1 MRAHA
6 ILSASGA
13 HRWLNCPPSAR
24 LEQKFPDRAGASA
37 EEGTF
42 AHKWAEMA
50 LAEHFG
56 KIASGDYKAFVKK
69 ARKSQWYSQSLSD
82 YADEYINMV
91 IDKVE
96 DCDGKLMLEQRLDF
110 SQWVPQGF
118 GSGDAV
124 IIGRNR
130 IEVCDLKFGKS
141 VPVVA
146 EDNPQLRLYG
156 LGAYSIARMLGIDV
170 EEVQMTIC
178 QPRNGGIS
186 TEILS
191 VSKLLKWGDAI
202 KPIAQQAMAGLGE
215 PQPGEWCRFCKA
227 VPRCRKLAEHNLMCE
242 DSFDDPALM
251 EDEELAR
258 LLAKA
263 DMVKSYVTK
272 LKDYAYAEAL
282 NGREWPGWKLVEGRA
297 NRKYRNEETIAIIL
311 NKNGY
316 ADSQI
321 FKPKALI
328 GLTDMQKLL
337 GRKNFDA
344 LLGDEVIRPEGAPVL
359 VPESDKRPAINEAE
373 SYFEDL
379 DEKG

>member
-6 ILSASGA
+6 ILSASGS

-56 KIASGDYKAFVKK
+56 KIASGEYNVFVKK

-124 IIGRNR
+124 ILGKDR

-191 VSKLLKWGDAI
+191 VSKLLKWGDTI

-251 EDEELAR
+251 EDDELAR

-297 NRKYRNEETIAIIL
+297 NRKYSDEAEIANVL
-311 NKNGY
+311 QEAGFEN
-316 ADSQI
+316 
-321 FKPKALI
+321 
-328 GLTDMQKLL
+328 TDVFQPAKLLSITTMQSFLGKKKFEKLL
-337 GRKNFDA
+337 GDYIIKPQ
-344 LLGDEVIRPEGAPVL
+344 GKPVM
-359 VPESDKRPAINEAE
+359 VPESDPRPVFSSAENDFEA
-373 SYFEDL
+373 L
-379 DEKG
+379 D